1 MVELIWQYR
10 KKPRARATA
19 KLLNDEVYKTFD
31 DAIKVAEILNI
42 DTASG
47 YALDLAG
54 RHVGVSRE
62 QQNLILKD
70 FFAFTQAEKKQGFN
84 KGEFYRLGNSLK
96 GSFYLNDSDYRFL
109 IKAKIIKNYQTG
121 TLENSYK
128 SLEFLLGA
136 GNFIFDN
143 YDMTLNLVLKNA
155 KTTQFLI
162 NLIFKNDILARPVGV
177 GLNVILIAD
186 KKCIGFKQ
194 NKANLA
200 FGVGKFARIYKE
212 Q

>member
-19 KLLNDEVYKTFD
+19 KLLSDEVYKAFD

-47 YALDLAG
+47 YALDLVG

-62 QQNLILKD
+62 QRNLILKD
-70 FFAFTQAEKKQGFN
+70 FFAFSQAEKKQGFY

-143 YDMTLNLVLKNA
+143 YDMTLNLVLKNT

-162 NLIFKNDILARPVGV
+162 SLIFKNDILARPIGV
-177 GLNVILIAD
+177 GLNVVLIAD
-186 KKCIGFKQ
+186 KKCFGFSQ

-200 FGVGKFARIYKE
+200 FNVGKFARIYKE

>member
-10 KKPRARATA
+10 KKSRARATA
-19 KLLNDEVYKTFD
+19 KLLNDEVYKTFE
-31 DAIKVAEILNI
+31 DAIKIAEILNI

-47 YALDLAG
+47 YALDLVG

-70 FFAFTQAEKKQGFN
+70 FFAFTQTEKKQGFN
-84 KGEFYRLGNSLK
+84 KGKFYRLGNSLK

-143 YDMTLNLVLKNA
+143 YDMTLNFSL
-155 KTTQFLI
+155 
-162 NLIFKNDILARPVGV
+162 
-177 GLNVILIAD
+177 
-186 KKCIGFKQ
+186 KKCQDNTIL
-194 NKANLA
+194 NKPN
-200 FGVGKFARIYKE
+200 F
-212 Q
+212 

>member
-10 KKPRARATA
+10 KKPRAKATA

-47 YALDLAG
+47 YALDLVG

-70 FFAFTQAEKKQGFN
+70 FFAFTQTEKKQGFN

-96 GSFYLNDSDYRFL
+96 GSFYLSDSDYRFL

-162 NLIFKNDILARPVGV
+162 NLIFKNDILARPIGV

-186 KKCIGFKQ
+186 KKCFGFKQ

-200 FGVGKFARIYKE
+200 FGVGKFARMYKE

>member
-19 KLLNDEVYKTFD
+19 KLLNDGVYKAFD
-31 DAIKVAEILNI
+31 DAIKIAEILNI

-47 YALDLAG
+47 YALDLVG

-70 FFAFTQAEKKQGFN
+70 FFAFTQTEKKQGFN

-109 IKAKIIKNYQTG
+109 VKAKIIKNYQTG

-162 NLIFKNDILARPVGV
+162 NLIFKNDILARPIGV
-177 GLNVILIAD
+177 DLNVILIAD
-186 KKCIGFKQ
+186 KKCFGFKQ

>member
-1 MVELIWQYR
+1 MV
-10 KKPRARATA
+10 
-19 KLLNDEVYKTFD
+19 
-31 DAIKVAEILNI
+31 
-42 DTASG
+42 
-47 YALDLAG
+47 G

-70 FFAFTQAEKKQGFN
+70 FFAFTQTEKKQGFY

-186 KKCIGFKQ
+186 KKCFGFKQ

>member
-10 KKPRARATA
+10 KKSRARATA
-19 KLLNDEVYKTFD
+19 KLLNDEVYKTFE
-31 DAIKVAEILNI
+31 DAIKIAEILNI

-47 YALDLAG
+47 YALDLVG

-70 FFAFTQAEKKQGFN
+70 FFAFTQTEKKQGFN

-96 GSFYLNDSDYRFL
+96 DSFYLNDSDYRFL

-186 KKCIGFKQ
+186 KKCFGFKQ

-212 Q
+212 K

>member
-10 KKPRARATA
+10 KKQRARATA

-31 DAIKVAEILNI
+31 DVIKVAEILNI

-47 YALDLAG
+47 YALDLVG

-70 FFAFTQAEKKQGFN
+70 FFAFTQSEKKQGFN

-186 KKCIGFKQ
+186 KRCFGFKQ
-194 NKANLA
+194 NKENLA

>member
-47 YALDLAG
+47 YALDLIG

-70 FFAFTQAEKKQGFN
+70 FFAFTQTEKKQGFN

-96 GSFYLNDSDYRFL
+96 GGFYLNDSDYRFL

-186 KKCIGFKQ
+186 KKCFGFKQ

>member
-19 KLLNDEVYKTFD
+19 RLLNDEVYKTFD

-47 YALDLAG
+47 YALDLVG

-121 TLENSYK
+121 TLENIYK
-128 SLEFLLGA
+128 SLEFLLGV

-186 KKCIGFKQ
+186 KKCFGFKQ

>member
-47 YALDLAG
+47 YALDLVG

-70 FFAFTQAEKKQGFN
+70 FFAFTQTEKKQGFN

-96 GSFYLNDSDYRFL
+96 GGFYLNDSDYRFL

-186 KKCIGFKQ
+186 KKCFGFKQ

>member
-47 YALDLAG
+47 YALDLVG

-70 FFAFTQAEKKQGFN
+70 FFAFTQAEKGQGFN

-143 YDMTLNLVLKNA
+143 YDMTLNLVLKNT

-162 NLIFKNDILARPVGV
+162 NLIFKNDILARPIGV

-186 KKCIGFKQ
+186 KKCFGFKQ

>member
-1 MVELIWQYR
+1 MVELVWQYR
-10 KKPRARATA
+10 KKTRAKATA

-47 YALDLAG
+47 YALDLVG

-70 FFAFTQAEKKQGFN
+70 FFAFAQTEKKQGFN

-186 KKCIGFKQ
+186 KKCFGFKQ
-194 NKANLA
+194 DKANLA

>member
-19 KLLNDEVYKTFD
+19 KLLSDEVYKTFD

-47 YALDLAG
+47 YALDLVG

-62 QQNLILKD
+62 QRNLILKD
-70 FFAFTQAEKKQGFN
+70 FFAFNQAEKKQGFY

-128 SLEFLLGA
+128 SLKFLLGA

-162 NLIFKNDILARPVGV
+162 NLIFKNDILARPIGV

-186 KKCIGFKQ
+186 KKCFGFSQ

-200 FGVGKFARIYKE
+200 FNIGKFARIYKE

>member
-47 YALDLAG
+47 YALDLVG

-70 FFAFTQAEKKQGFN
+70 FFAFTQAEKKQGFG

-96 GSFYLNDSDYRFL
+96 DSFYLNDSDYRFL

-136 GNFIFDN
+136 DNFIFDN
-143 YDMTLNLVLKNA
+143 YDMTLNLVLKNT

-186 KKCIGFKQ
+186 KKCFGFKQ

>member
-10 KKPRARATA
+10 KKPRAKATA

-31 DAIKVAEILNI
+31 DAIKIAEILNI
-42 DTASG
+42 NTASG
-47 YALDLAG
+47 YALDLVG

-70 FFAFTQAEKKQGFN
+70 FFAFAQTEKKQGFN

-162 NLIFKNDILARPVGV
+162 NLIFKNDILARPIGV

-186 KKCIGFKQ
+186 KKCFGFEQ

-212 Q
+212 K

>member
-10 KKPRARATA
+10 KKTSARATA
-19 KLLNDEVYKTFD
+19 KLLNDEVYKAFD

-47 YALDLAG
+47 YALDLVG
-54 RHVGVSRE
+54 RHVSVSRE

-70 FFAFTQAEKKQGFN
+70 FFAFTQTEKKQGFN

-186 KKCIGFKQ
+186 KKCFGFKQ

>member
-19 KLLNDEVYKTFD
+19 KLLNDEVYKAFD

-47 YALDLAG
+47 YALDLIG

-70 FFAFTQAEKKQGFN
+70 FFAFNQTEKKQGFN

-128 SLEFLLGA
+128 SLEFLFGA

-162 NLIFKNDILARPVGV
+162 NLIFKNNILARPVGV

-186 KKCIGFKQ
+186 KKCFGFKQ
-194 NKANLA
+194 NKANVA

>member
-47 YALDLAG
+47 YALDLVG

-96 GSFYLNDSDYRFL
+96 DSFYLNDSDYRFL

-143 YDMTLNLVLKNA
+143 YNMTLNLVLKNA

-186 KKCIGFKQ
+186 KKCFGFKQ

>member
-19 KLLNDEVYKTFD
+19 KLLNDEVYKAFD

-47 YALDLAG
+47 YALDLIG
-54 RHVGVSRE
+54 RHVGVCRE

-70 FFAFTQAEKKQGFN
+70 FFAFTQAEKEQGFN

-121 TLENSYK
+121 TLENIYK

-143 YDMTLNLVLKNA
+143 YDMTLNLVLKNTN
-155 KTTQFLI
+155 TTQFLI

-186 KKCIGFKQ
+186 KKCFGFKQ

-200 FGVGKFARIYKE
+200 FGVGNFARIYKE

>member
-1 MVELIWQYR
+1 MQ
-10 KKPRARATA
+10 
-19 KLLNDEVYKTFD
+19 KLFKDKNYF
-31 DAIKVAEILNI
+31 
-42 DTASG
+42 
-47 YALDLAG
+47 YLAG
-54 RHVGVSRE
+54 IYIFLALPFALLRFPDIRNEIKYLMITKNMLISK
-62 QQNLILKD
+62 NYLILKY
-70 FFAFTQAEKKQGFN
+70 FFAFTQTEKKQGFN

-121 TLENSYK
+121 TLENIYK

-143 YDMTLNLVLKNA
+143 YDMTLNLVLKNT

-177 GLNVILIAD
+177 GLNVILIAEA
-186 KKCIGFKQ
+186 KCFGFSQ
-194 NKANLA
+194 NKANLG
-200 FGVGKFARIYKE
+200 FGIGKFARIFKE
-212 Q
+212 DQ

>member
-31 DAIKVAEILNI
+31 DTIKVAEILNI

-47 YALDLAG
+47 YALDLVG

-70 FFAFTQAEKKQGFN
+70 FFAFTQTEKKQGFN

-96 GSFYLNDSDYRFL
+96 GSFYLYDSDYRFL

-186 KKCIGFKQ
+186 KKCFGFKQ

>member
-31 DAIKVAEILNI
+31 DAIKIAEILNI

-47 YALDLAG
+47 YALDLVG

-70 FFAFTQAEKKQGFN
+70 FFAFTQTEKKQGFN
-84 KGEFYRLGNSLK
+84 KGGFYRLGNSLK

-186 KKCIGFKQ
+186 KKCFGFKQ
-194 NKANLA
+194 NEANLA
-200 FGVGKFARIYKE
+200 FGVGKFTRIYKE

>member
-47 YALDLAG
+47 YALGLIG

-70 FFAFTQAEKKQGFN
+70 FFAFTQTEKKQGFN

-96 GSFYLNDSDYRFL
+96 GGFYLNDSDYRFL

-186 KKCIGFKQ
+186 KKCFGFKQ

>member
-19 KLLNDEVYKTFD
+19 KLLNNEVYKTFD

-47 YALDLAG
+47 YALDLVG
-54 RHVGVSRE
+54 RHVSVSRE

-70 FFAFTQAEKKQGFN
+70 FFAFTQTEKKQGFN

-186 KKCIGFKQ
+186 KKCFGFKQ

>member
-10 KKPRARATA
+10 KKTRARATA

-31 DAIKVAEILNI
+31 NAIKVAEILNI

-47 YALDLAG
+47 YALDLIG

-70 FFAFTQAEKKQGFN
+70 FFAFTQAEKKQGFY

-162 NLIFKNDILARPVGV
+162 NLIFKNDILARPIGV

-186 KKCIGFKQ
+186 KKCFGFKQ

-200 FGVGKFARIYKE
+200 FGVGKFAKIYKE

>member
-1 MVELIWQYR
+1 M
-10 KKPRARATA
+10 
-19 KLLNDEVYKTFD
+19 YKVFD

-47 YALDLAG
+47 YALDLVG

-70 FFAFTQAEKKQGFN
+70 FFAFTQTEKKQGFN

-143 YDMTLNLVLKNA
+143 YDMTLNLVLKNT

-186 KKCIGFKQ
+186 KKCFGFKQ

-200 FGVGKFARIYKE
+200 FGIGKFARIYKE

>member
-19 KLLNDEVYKTFD
+19 KLLNDEVYKAFD

-47 YALDLAG
+47 YVLDLVG
-54 RHVGVSRE
+54 RHVGVNRE

-70 FFAFTQAEKKQGFN
+70 FFAFTQTEKKQGFG
-84 KGEFYRLGNSLK
+84 KGEFYRLGNSLRS
-96 GSFYLNDSDYRFL
+96 SFYLNDSDYKFL

-121 TLENSYK
+121 TLENIYK

-186 KKCIGFKQ
+186 KKCFGFKQ

>member
-10 KKPRARATA
+10 KKPRAKATA
-19 KLLNDEVYKTFD
+19 KLLNDEVYKAFD

-47 YALDLAG
+47 YALDLVG

-70 FFAFTQAEKKQGFN
+70 FFAFTQTEKKQGFN

-162 NLIFKNDILARPVGV
+162 NLIFKNDILARPIGV

-186 KKCIGFKQ
+186 KKCFGFKQ

-200 FGVGKFARIYKE
+200 FGVGKFAKIYKE
-212 Q
+212 K

>member
-31 DAIKVAEILNI
+31 DAIKIAEILNI
-42 DTASG
+42 DMASG
-47 YALDLAG
+47 YALDLIG
-54 RHVGVSRE
+54 RHVGASRE

-70 FFAFTQAEKKQGFN
+70 FFAFTQTEKKQGFN

-128 SLEFLLGA
+128 SLEFLLGS

-186 KKCIGFKQ
+186 KKCFGFKQ

>member
-47 YALDLAG
+47 YALDLVG

-70 FFAFTQAEKKQGFN
+70 FFAFTQTEKKQGFN

-162 NLIFKNDILARPVGV
+162 NLIFKNDILARPIGV

-186 KKCIGFKQ
+186 KKCFGFKQ
-194 NKANLA
+194 NKVNLA

>member
-19 KLLNDEVYKTFD
+19 KLLNDEVYKAFD

-47 YALDLAG
+47 YALDLVG

-128 SLEFLLGA
+128 SLEFLLGS

-186 KKCIGFKQ
+186 KKCFGFKQ

>member
-19 KLLNDEVYKTFD
+19 KLLNNEVYKTFD

-47 YALDLAG
+47 YALDLIG

-70 FFAFTQAEKKQGFN
+70 FFAFAQTEKKQGFN

-121 TLENSYK
+121 TLENSYT

-186 KKCIGFKQ
+186 KKCFGFKK

>member
-19 KLLNDEVYKTFD
+19 KLLNDEVYKAFD

-47 YALDLAG
+47 YALDLVG

-70 FFAFTQAEKKQGFN
+70 FFAFTQTEKKQGFN
-84 KGEFYRLGNSLK
+84 NGEFYRLGNSLK
-96 GSFYLNDSDYRFL
+96 GSFYLNDSDYRFF

-121 TLENSYK
+121 TLENIYK

-162 NLIFKNDILARPVGV
+162 NLIFKNDILARPIGV

-186 KKCIGFKQ
+186 KKCFGFKQ

>member
-186 KKCIGFKQ
+186 KKCFGFKQ